1 MTTLLMLGA
10 VNKQIRTEA
19 RSLFWAKS
27 DFVVV
32 TSNTYQHEGVRRFLT
47 TIGSVGRASIQVLDV
62 QHSREGQFPCAQV
75 TYILESKATKLRL
88 AQTHYT
94 GK

>member
-62 QHSREGQFPCAQV
+62 KG
-75 TYILESKATKLRL
+75 
-88 AQTHYT
+88 
-94 GK
+94 